1 MLTAVTTLIV
11 LMQSTNTGGTRSD
24 SAGTFATVAVI
35 LSIVAVIAAFIFIV
49 PQKKRAK
56 LNRAGR
62 ILQDIF
68 NFRSLI
74 AEKIYQALYIF
85 YTGWVIIFGFFLLF
99 SYSTDILGNRTWLG
113 GYGLLFMFFGPIV
126 VRLIFE
132 FLMMALLLVKNV
144 ISINNKLRVPSN
156 RPYDAERYGNSRRR
170 E

>member
-1 MLTAVTTLIV
+1 M
-11 LMQSTNTGGTRSD
+11 
-24 SAGTFATVAVI
+24 
-35 LSIVAVIAAFIFIV
+35 AVIAAFIFIV